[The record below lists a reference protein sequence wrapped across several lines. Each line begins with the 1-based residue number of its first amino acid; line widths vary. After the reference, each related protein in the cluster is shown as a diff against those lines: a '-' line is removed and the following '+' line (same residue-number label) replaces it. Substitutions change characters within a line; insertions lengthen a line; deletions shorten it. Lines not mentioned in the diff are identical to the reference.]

1 MKEEINIDDFNK
13 IELRVGKILTADNIE
28 GADKLL
34 KFKVDIG
41 EKEVQIL
48 SGIAEYYNPEELIG
62 WKVIVVVNLKSVE
75 LRGELSEGMLLCVS
89 NDEKVTLIK
98 LNDSLKV
105 GSIIR

>member
-41 EKEVQIL
+41 EKEIQVL

-62 WKVIVVVNLKSVE
+62 WKVVVVVNLEPVK
-75 LRGELSEGMLLCVS
+75 LRGELSEGMLLCAS
-89 NDEKVTLIK
+89 EEEKITLMK

-105 GSIIR
+105 GSIIK